1 MVQLKVVFL
10 GTSSS
15 VPTKKRGLSSIAIK
29 RGAEILLF
37 DAGECVQRAM
47 INAGLGLNRPMKIF
61 ITHLHGDH
69 CVGLLGLLQSMS
81 MMRRDKPLTIYGP
94 KGLQS
99 FIKSNIK
106 ALGFELTFNL
116 QINTVK
122 QKLVV
127 EEQEYTIYACKA
139 EHPPLTYAY
148 LLVEKPRPGVFY
160 PEAAKSLGIPEGRLW
175 HLLQKGEAITLQG
188 RTITPDQVT
197 GPKRR
202 GRKIGYSGD
211 TRPSKK
217 LIKFFKGCDLLIFD
231 STYADRHADK
241 AEENQHSTAR
251 EAATIAKEAGVKT
264 LVLTHFSARYDD
276 TAELVKEASEVHSN
290 VVAAEDL
297 MELDVKY
304 PE

>member
-1 MVQLKVVFL
+1 MVQLKVIFL

-15 VPTKKRGLSSIAIK
+15 VPTKKRGLSAIAIK

-47 INAGLGLNRPMKIF
+47 MNAGLGLNRPMKIF

-69 CVGLLGLLQSMS
+69 CVGLLGLLQTMS
-81 MMRRDKPLTIYGP
+81 MMHRNEPLTIYGP
-94 KGLQS
+94 RGLQS
-99 FIKSNIK
+99 FIKSNSR
-106 ALGFELTFNL
+106 ALHFDLTFTL
-116 QINTVK
+116 DVKTVR
-122 QKLVV
+122 QSVV
-127 EEQEYTIYACKA
+127 VDEPEYTIYACRA
-139 EHPPLTYAY
+139 EHNLLTYAY
-148 LLVEKPRPGVFY
+148 VLEEKPRPGVFY
-160 PEAAKSLGIPEGRLW
+160 PEAAKRLGIPEGRLW
-175 HLLQKGEAITLQG
+175 SILQRGEAINLHG
-188 RTITPDQVT
+188 RLITPDQVT

-217 LIKFFKGCDLLIFD
+217 LIEFFRGCDLLIFD

-241 AEENQHSTAR
+241 AKENQHSTAR
-251 EAATIAKEAGVKT
+251 EAAIIAKEAGVKT

-276 TAELVKEASEVHSN
+276 VTELVKEASEVYGN
-290 VVAAEDL
+290 VIAAEDL
-297 MELDVKY
+297 MELEVKY

>member
-94 KGLQS
+94 KGLLS

-127 EEQEYTIYACKA
+127 
-139 EHPPLTYAY
+139 
-148 LLVEKPRPGVFY
+148 
-160 PEAAKSLGIPEGRLW
+160 
-175 HLLQKGEAITLQG
+175 
-188 RTITPDQVT
+188 
-197 GPKRR
+197 
-202 GRKIGYSGD
+202 
-211 TRPSKK
+211 
-217 LIKFFKGCDLLIFD
+217 
-231 STYADRHADK
+231 
-241 AEENQHSTAR
+241 
-251 EAATIAKEAGVKT
+251 
-264 LVLTHFSARYDD
+264 
-276 TAELVKEASEVHSN
+276 
-290 VVAAEDL
+290 
-297 MELDVKY
+297 
-304 PE
+304 

>member
-15 VPTKKRGLSSIAIK
+15 VPTKRRGLSSIAVK

-81 MMRRDKPLTIYGP
+81 MAQRDKSLTIYGP
-94 KGLQS
+94 RGLQG

-106 ALGFELTFNL
+106 ALGFDLTFNL
-116 QINTVK
+116 QMKNVR
-122 QKLVV
+122 QKVV
-127 EEQEYTIYACKA
+127 EEPEYTVYACRA
-139 EHPPLTYAY
+139 EHPPFAYAY
-148 LLVEKPRPGVFY
+148 LLEEKPRPGVFY

-175 HLLQKGEAITLQG
+175 SILQRGEAINFQG
-188 RTITPDQVT
+188 RLITPEQVT
-197 GPKRR
+197 GPRRR

-217 LIKFFKGCDLLIFD
+217 LIEFFKGCDLLIFD

-241 AEENQHSTAR
+241 AKENQHSTAR
-251 EAATIAKEAGVKT
+251 EAATLAKEAGVKT
-264 LVLTHFSARYDD
+264 LVLTHFSARYDNI
-276 TAELVKEASEVHSN
+276 AELVKEASEVHGD

-297 MELDVKY
+297 MELEVKY